1 MLLKA
6 RVIIDADHPGAYISP
21 DIYGQFVEHL
31 GMHVYDGIWVGPEST
46 IPNQNGIRKDVIK
59 ALRKIKV
66 PIIRW
71 PGGCFADDYHWQDGI
86 GPRDQRPSRANLH
99 WDAIES
105 NEFGTHEFIELCDQ
119 LDAIPYI
126 NMNVGSGTP
135 KEMRDWLEYLNFPGE
150 TTLTRQRAAN
160 GHPEPF
166 QVMHVGIGNESW
178 GCGGHMTP
186 EYYASEY
193 RRFVTYM
200 SSFGQMPLY
209 QIAVGPNGAD
219 IEWTRRFFGAIA
231 GMTCHCENMLYAV
244 SAFALHYYCNT
255 AGTATEYTEDQW
267 YELLDKALLMESL
280 ILRHR
285 ATMDSFDPQRKVNLI
300 VDEWGTSHP
309 VVPGTKPTWHYQQNT
324 IRDALVA
331 ALTLDTF
338 NRHADIVK
346 MSLIAQM
353 VNVGHS
359 LILTQEE
366 QMITTPTYHVYDMYS
381 MHQGGQSMPVRI
393 ETDKISYKS
402 TNKPGNLT
410 LVEGSASKKGKHFTV
425 SLVNLHAVEPVDIN
439 LEFRGHDAPKLVSWH
454 FLFPESGDIHEHN
467 TFDHPSR
474 VAPKTMYV
482 DESDITLQP
491 ASVNVLGF
499 DTA

>member
-1 MLLKA
+1 MQLKA
-6 RVIIDADHPGAYISP
+6 RVIIDADHAGAYINP
-21 DIYGQFVEHL
+21 NIYGQFVEHL

-46 IPNQNGIRKDVIK
+46 IPNQDGIRTDVMD

-86 GPRDQRPSRANLH
+86 GPRDQRPSRVNIH

-105 NEFGTHEFIELCDQ
+105 NAFGTHEFMGLCDQ

-166 QVMHVGIGNESW
+166 QALYIGIGNESW

-209 QIAVGPNGAD
+209 RIAVGPNGAD
-219 IEWTRRFFGAIA
+219 YEWTRRFFGAIA
-231 GMTCHCENMLYAV
+231 GMTCHCENMLHAV
-244 SAFALHYYCNT
+244 NAFALHYYCFTNGI
-255 AGTATEYTEDQW
+255 AIDYTDDQW
-267 YELLDKALLMESL
+267 YELLDKALFMEPL
-280 ILRHR
+280 ILQHR
-285 ATMDSFDPQRKVNLI
+285 ATMDSFDPQRKVDLV
-300 VDEWGTSHP
+300 VDEWGICHH
-309 VVPGTKPTWHYQQNT
+309 VEPGTKPNWHYQQNT
-324 IRDALVA
+324 IRDAIMA
-331 ALTLDTF
+331 ALTLDIF

-359 LILTQEE
+359 MILTRDD
-366 QMITTPTYHVYDMYS
+366 QMLTTPTYHVYAMYAA
-381 MHQGGQSMPVRI
+381 HQGGLSVPVRI
-393 ETDKISYKS
+393 DALKIPFKAGIR
-402 TNKPGNLT
+402 PGLIAP
-410 LVEGSASKKGKHFTV
+410 VHGSASKKGNRFTI
-425 SLVNLHAVEPVDIN
+425 SLVNLHATDPAEVKIEI
-439 LEFRGHDAPKLVSWH
+439 RGHLAPRLASWQV
-454 FLFPESGDIHEHN
+454 LLPASDIHDHN
-467 TFDHPSR
+467 SFDHPNF
-474 VAPKTMYV
+474 VAPSTMYI
-482 DESDITLQP
+482 DEGDIMLQP
-491 ASVNVLGF
+491 ASVNVLGY
-499 DTA
+499 DVP